1 MSTAERR
8 PANYSYADCLATSYR
23 INWTIKEVLADREFD
38 LNRRWLPSQLSG
50 ADRISCL
57 NEAEKTKLTHVEMG
71 AYAHLFGFV
80 EEFIA
85 PLMSALGL
93 DFKIDNRPS
102 FDALT
107 NFAAEEIKHM
117 NLFREIRRKV
127 DQTIGFP
134 LTLLPGEKDVARFV
148 LAQNVGAA
156 LLLTACIE
164 WFTQLHYTTA
174 FKDHE
179 TLDPLTKHI
188 FKCHWLEESQHAK
201 MDHLE
206 TLRAF
211 STMNDEQKD
220 RAIDDLIGLVAAV
233 DGLLKKQSE
242 LDVDNLRKYTGR
254 SFGAEEAR
262 EIYDGIYRAKRYAFI
277 ESGVTHPN
285 FLALFVEVSNPA
297 QQQKVQTAL
306 QSLLN

>member
-1 MSTAERR
+1 
-8 PANYSYADCLATSYR
+8 
-23 INWTIKEVLADREFD
+23 
-38 LNRRWLPSQLSG
+38 
-50 ADRISCL
+50 
-57 NEAEKTKLTHVEMG
+57 
-71 AYAHLFGFV
+71 
-80 EEFIA
+80 
-85 PLMSALGL
+85 
-93 DFKIDNRPS
+93 
-102 FDALT
+102 
-107 NFAAEEIKHM
+107 
-117 NLFREIRRKV
+117 
-127 DQTIGFP
+127 
-134 LTLLPGEKDVARFV
+134 
-148 LAQNVGAA
+148 
-156 LLLTACIE
+156 
-164 WFTQLHYTTA
+164 
-174 FKDHE
+174 
-179 TLDPLTKHI
+179 
-188 FKCHWLEESQHAK
+188 